1 MIRIN
6 LLETERA
13 PGKKKA
19 AAAPGVTQLWL
30 ILGVFVIGALGV
42 SAVGWWIKSSSIA
55 ELDAQIEQTE
65 RRKQELDKIAKKVA
79 KFEAQKK
86 LLELKLAT
94 IDRLKGQQKNAIHLL
109 DEISKA
115 LPDFV
120 WLDTMQQTGNGLRFI
135 GKSNSLNAVADF
147 QESLLK
153 ATHPEAT
160 LRWGPLAS
168 RQPDDPEGAAVCSRI
183 VRKGCWFSQVD
194 LGNTTEKDRVVDF
207 TLTATFQ
214 PPPLPKPQGADATAA
229 DTE

>member
-6 LLETERA
+6 LLETERTPA
-13 PGKKKA
+13 KKRAAGVPGA
-19 AAAPGVTQLWL
+19 TQLYL

-55 ELDAQIEQTE
+55 ELDAQIAQTE
-65 RRKQELDKIAKKVA
+65 KRKKDLDKIAQQVA
-79 KFEAQKK
+79 KFEAQKD
-86 LLELKLAT
+86 LLKQKLAT
-94 IDRLKGQQKNAIHLL
+94 IAQLKGQQKNAIHLL

-120 WLDTMQQTGNGLRFI
+120 WLTTMQQTGNGLRFN

-147 QESLLK
+147 QENLLN
-153 ATHPEAT
+153 AAHPAPDQGDPRPCT
-160 LRWGPLAS
+160 AIQ
-168 RQPDDPEGAAVCSRI
+168 RQ
-183 VRKGCWFSQVD
+183 GCWFSQVD

-207 TLTATFQ
+207 ILSATFQ
-214 PPPLPKPQGADATAA
+214 PPPAPKPEGADAAAA

>member
-19 AAAPGVTQLWL
+19 AAAPGVTQLYL

-42 SAVGWWIKSSSIA
+42 SAVGWWIKASSIA
-55 ELDAQIEQTE
+55 ELDAQIEQTQ
-65 RRKQELDKIAKKVA
+65 RRKQELDKIAQQVA

-86 LLELKLAT
+86 LLEQKLAT
-94 IDRLKGQQKNAIHLL
+94 IALLKGQQKNAIHLL

-120 WLDTMQQTGNGLRFI
+120 WLDNLQQTGNGLRFI

-147 QESLLK
+147 QENLL
-153 ATHPEAT
+153 
-160 LRWGPLAS
+160 
-168 RQPDDPEGAAVCSRI
+168 GAAHPPPDQGDRRPCTAIQRQ
-183 VRKGCWFSQVD
+183 GCWFAQVD
-194 LGNTTEKDRVVDF
+194 LGNTTEKDRIVDF
-207 TLTATFQ
+207 LLNATFQ
-214 PPPLPKPQGADATAA
+214 PPPPPKPEGAETAAADA
-229 DTE
+229 E